1 MFLGGWLPRVEQL
14 LELQECRHLN
24 PLGFLIVSQEHSLP
38 NCAILRRM
46 VKKRC
51 DVRRE
56 RVGAQ
61 IYDRFRIWAQNAGD
75 SPKQHGNEIAILL
88 LGGLDSLEASTH
100 EYMVS
105 NSLPECPAPGTHSGS
120 EFNRCRQR

>member
-61 IYDRFRIWAQNAGD
+61 IYDRFRIWAQMQAIHLSSTGMKSLFFFSAD
-75 SPKQHGNEIAILL
+75 SILL
-88 LGGLDSLEASTH
+88 KHPLT
-100 EYMVS
+100 
-105 NSLPECPAPGTHSGS
+105 NIW
-120 EFNRCRQR
+120 